1 MNIADNTNND
11 KDGKNA
17 KVSDERVKYTP
28 KKYPRA
34 WEIELTEEQRENL
47 RKSIEEDEK
56 KYKEIG
62 KKLAEDREHF
72 KLWLYMC
79 FGVFLVKMVV
89 SKDFSNVL
97 PLFLML

>member
-1 MNIADNTNND
+1 MNTADNTNND
-11 KDGKNA
+11 KDTKKA
-17 KVSDERVKYTP
+17 KVSDEKVKYTP

-62 KKLAEDREHF
+62 KKLAEDREHS
-72 KLWLYMC
+72 KL
-79 FGVFLVKMVV
+79 FNQGK
-89 SKDFSNVL
+89 KIK
-97 PLFLML
+97 

>member
-1 MNIADNTNND
+1 MIYVDMNIADNTNND

-17 KVSDERVKYTP
+17 SVSDERVKYTP

-72 KLWLYMC
+72 KL
-79 FGVFLVKMVV
+79 FNQDK
-89 SKDFSNVL
+89 KIK
-97 PLFLML
+97 

>member
-1 MNIADNTNND
+1 MNTADNTNND
-11 KDGKNA
+11 KDTKKA
-17 KVSDERVKYTP
+17 KVSDEKVKYTP

-62 KKLAEDREHF
+62 KKLAEDREHS
-72 KLWLYMC
+72 KL
-79 FGVFLVKMVV
+79 FNQDK
-89 SKDFSNVL
+89 KIK
-97 PLFLML
+97 

>member
-1 MNIADNTNND
+1 MIYVDMNIADNTNND

-17 KVSDERVKYTP
+17 KISAERVKYTP

-62 KKLAEDREHF
+62 KKLAEDREHS
-72 KLWLYMC
+72 KL
-79 FGVFLVKMVV
+79 FNQGK
-89 SKDFSNVL
+89 KIK
-97 PLFLML
+97 

>member
-17 KVSDERVKYTP
+17 KVSDKRVKYTP

-72 KLWLYMC
+72 R
-79 FGVFLVKMVV
+79 
-89 SKDFSNVL
+89 
-97 PLFLML
+97 LFNQGKKIK

>member
-1 MNIADNTNND
+1 MTIADNINKD
-11 KDGKNA
+11 KGTKKA
-17 KVSDERVKYTP
+17 TVSDNKVKYTP

-72 KLWLYMC
+72 KL
-79 FGVFLVKMVV
+79 FKHGK
-89 SKDFSNVL
+89 KIK
-97 PLFLML
+97 

>member
-1 MNIADNTNND
+1 MIYVDMNTADNTNND
-11 KDGKNA
+11 KDTKKA
-17 KVSDERVKYTP
+17 KVSDEKGKYTP

-62 KKLAEDREHF
+62 KRLAEDREHF
-72 KLWLYMC
+72 KL
-79 FGVFLVKMVV
+79 FNQGK
-89 SKDFSNVL
+89 KIK
-97 PLFLML
+97 

>member
-1 MNIADNTNND
+1 MIYVDMNIADNTNND

-17 KVSDERVKYTP
+17 KVSDEKVKYTP

-56 KYKEIG
+56 KYKEIE

-72 KLWLYMC
+72 KL
-79 FGVFLVKMVV
+79 FNQDK
-89 SKDFSNVL
+89 KIK
-97 PLFLML
+97 